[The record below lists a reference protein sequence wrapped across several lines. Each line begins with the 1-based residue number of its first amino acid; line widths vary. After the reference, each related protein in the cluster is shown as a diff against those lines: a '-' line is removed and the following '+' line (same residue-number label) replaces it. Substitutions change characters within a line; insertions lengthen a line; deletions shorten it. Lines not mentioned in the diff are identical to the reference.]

1 MISASRNMDY
11 RFDPEGL
18 PARLG
23 LAVLVSTGYFYIN
36 VGPVIVTG
44 LAFAEAFNNQTAGY
58 VLSVNM
64 YGTAAGGFLIALF
77 VKRLNWRLMAV
88 LSLVGLVIIDCLSA
102 WMDVS
107 ETLYP
112 VRFVHGLVGGAL
124 FGTAVS
130 VVARTENP
138 ERTFALAIFLQ
149 LCLAGVWAAILTPL
163 LLGYGV
169 GIVWLSFIFLT
180 VTALFVVPFLDSYP
194 LIEDAAGEVSSKQRA
209 PWRYVLCA
217 LLAIFIFQA
226 AGMSLFAYVLEL
238 GFYYGFR
245 AEFLS
250 LVLATSLFGGGL
262 TALLVAWW
270 GTRMGRLIPMCVGVI
285 SMAACAALHAVPIW
299 WMFMAAAIG
308 FNACFSIAI
317 PYLVG
322 IGSEMDNS
330 GQMAAVGSFTYSLG
344 LATGPAIAAGLLDG
358 DHYERVV
365 IFSCVAMLASV
376 MVGIPS
382 ARMLDQRSKHRRV
395 KWE

>member
-1 MISASRNMDY
+1 MNSTSRNMGY
-11 RFDPEGL
+11 RFQPEGL
-18 PARLG
+18 SARLG

-44 LAFAEAFNNQTAGY
+44 LTLAEAFNNQTAGY

-64 YGTAAGGFLIALF
+64 YGTAAGGFLIALI
-77 VKRLNWRLMAV
+77 VKRLNWRLMAMV
-88 LSLVGLVIIDCLSA
+88 SLVGLVIIDCLAA
-102 WMDVS
+102 WLGTS
-107 ETLYP
+107 EILYP
-112 VRFVHGLVGGAL
+112 VRFVHGLIGGAL

-138 ERTFALAIFLQ
+138 ERTFALAIFVQ
-149 LCLAGVWAAILTPL
+149 LTLAGVWAAILTPL
-163 LLGYGV
+163 LVGYGV

-180 VTALFVVPFLDSYP
+180 VSALFVVPFLDSYP
-194 LIEDAAGEVSSKQRA
+194 LMEDTAGKVTSDQRA

-217 LLAIFIFQA
+217 LLAIFMFQA

-238 GFYYGFR
+238 GFHYGFR
-245 AEFLS
+245 ADFLS
-250 LVLATSLFGGGL
+250 LVLATSLWGGGL
-262 TALLVAWW
+262 MALLVAWW
-270 GTRMGRLIPMCVGVI
+270 GTRMGRLIPMCVGVVA
-285 SMAACAALHAVPIW
+285 MAACAALHAVPISW
-299 WMFMAAAIG
+299 TFMAAAIG

-344 LATGPAIAAGLLDG
+344 LASGPAIAAVLLDG

-365 IFSCVAMLASV
+365 IFSCAAMLASV
-376 MVGIPS
+376 MVGFPS